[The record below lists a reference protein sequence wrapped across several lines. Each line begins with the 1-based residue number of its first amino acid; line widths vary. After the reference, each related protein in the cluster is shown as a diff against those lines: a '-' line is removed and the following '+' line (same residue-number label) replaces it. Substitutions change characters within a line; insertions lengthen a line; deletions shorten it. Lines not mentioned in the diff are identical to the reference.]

1 MFETVT
7 VDEAINKGRKTVAY
21 PSMGI
26 TFSLFIISIVINALG
41 IISHY
46 DMYIGLIAGVLLG
59 WLYRSLTV
67 TKWRLWAFENVKNV
81 HDLQRKAIDAQII
94 WPVDSFLEK
103 TEFTSAADKAKWEAL
118 QYKFKQKDV
127 FDDDPAIPEE
137 TIILYSPKVV
147 LYMSLFIIAAL
158 GLGVYLSFTK
168 GLVIAAIP
176 IGGAIFLSYKAYKK
190 ATDKEPQIILNDKGI
205 ETISSAFVEWKDIFN
220 EEVITINENRS
231 SDTYLQYYFLDSF
244 QRVDIGDLDTDKNTL
259 ENLLHVYRLRN
270 ENILKKKNKETIT

>member
-21 PSMGI
+21 PSIGI
-26 TFSLFIISIVINALG
+26 TF
-41 IISHY
+41 
-46 DMYIGLIAGVLLG
+46 GLIAISVTINGLSIISLHGMYAGVVAGVFLG
-59 WLYRSLTV
+59 WLYRSLTI

-103 TEFTSAADKAKWEAL
+103 TEFINAADKAKWGSL
-118 QYKFKQKDV
+118 QYKFEQKDV
-127 FDDDPAIPEE
+127 FDDDRTIPDE
-137 TIILYSPKVV
+137 TIIFYSPKVV

-158 GLGVYLSFTK
+158 GFGIYLFFTK
-168 GLVIAAIP
+168 GVVAATIPIAA
-176 IGGAIFLSYKAYKK
+176 AIFSSYKAYQK

-205 ETISSAFVEWKDIFN
+205 ETIFSAFVEWKDITN

-231 SDTYLQYYFLDSF
+231 SVTYLQYYFSDIL
-244 QRVDIGDLDTDKNTL
+244 QRVDIGELDTDKKTL
-259 ENLLHVYRLRN
+259 EDLLHIYRLRN
-270 ENILKKKNKETIT
+270 EKNKVSVETTL